1 LVEAKVEAKV
11 ETNVEFNPYDWKIH
25 EDPYPAYAALRRWAP
40 VYHNEELDF
49 WALSR
54 HADVL
59 AAFRDPERYSNEFG
73 VSLEKEQI
81 REARTVMSFLAMDP
95 PEHTR
100 VRALVNRGFSPRRV
114 TQLEPKIRALA
125 NRYIDAF
132 IENGECEFVDA
143 FAGRLPMDV
152 ISEMLGVPQ
161 ADRDD
166 LRGWADLVI
175 HREQGN
181 PDVPPEGMAAAAM
194 MLKYF
199 AEFVTQRRKSP
210 ADDLTDALIA
220 AEIDGDRLADA
231 DIIAFLFLMIIAGN
245 ETTTKLLANAMYWLW
260 RHPEQ
265 RDIVRND
272 PTMIANWG
280 EETLRFDPSSQ
291 LIARTTATD
300 VELHGCKIP
309 AGARVALLIGSA
321 NRDERVWDRP
331 DQYDIRRETR
341 NSLSFGQGTHF
352 CLGASLAR
360 LETRVSLEELHR
372 RIPDFEIR
380 PEGAVRM
387 HSSNV
392 RGFAALPIE
401 FGR

>member
-1 LVEAKVEAKV
+1 MADM
-11 ETNVEFNPYDWKIH
+11 NVEYNPYDWKIH
-25 EDPYPAYAALRRWAP
+25 DDPYPAYAALRSQAP
-40 VYHNEELDF
+40 VYHNEEIDF

-114 TQLEPKIRALA
+114 TELEPKIRELA

-132 IENGECEFVDA
+132 IDDGQCEFIDA

-166 LRGWADLVI
+166 LRGWADLVL
-175 HREQGN
+175 HREEGK
-181 PDVPPEGMAAAAM
+181 PDVPAEGMAAAAKI
-194 MLKYF
+194 LKYF
-199 AEFVTQRRKSP
+199 AEFVKERRKAP
-210 ADDLTDALIA
+210 ADDLTDALVS
-220 AEIDGDRLADA
+220 AEIDGDRLEDP

-245 ETTTKLLANAMYWLW
+245 ETTTKLLANALYWLW
-260 RHPEQ
+260 KHPTQ

-272 PTMIANWG
+272 PSLISSWG

-291 LIARTTATD
+291 LIARTTTTQ
-300 VELHGCKIP
+300 VEIHDHKIP

-321 NRDERVWDRP
+321 NRDERAWDRP
-331 DQYDIRRETR
+331 DVYDIRRDTR

-360 LETRVSLEELHR
+360 LEARVSLEELHR
-372 RIPDFEIR
+372 RIPNFEVK
-380 PEGAVRM
+380 PEGATRM

-392 RGFAALPIE
+392 RGFTALPIE
-401 FGR
+401 FGP

>member
-1 LVEAKVEAKV
+1 VVEY
-11 ETNVEFNPYDWKIH
+11 NPYDWKIH
-25 EDPYPAYAALRRWAP
+25 DDPYPVYTELRGEAPAY
-40 VYHNEELDF
+40 YNEEIDF

-59 AAFRDPERYSNEFG
+59 AAFRDPARYSNVYG

-81 REARTVMSFLAMDP
+81 REARNVMSFLAMDP
-95 PEHTR
+95 PDHTR

-114 TQLEPKIRALA
+114 TELEPKIRALA

-132 IENGECEFVDA
+132 IDDGECEFVDA

-152 ISEMLGVPQ
+152 ISEMLGVAQ

-166 LRGWADLVI
+166 LRNWADLVL
-175 HREQGN
+175 HREPNN
-181 PDVPPEGMAAAAM
+181 PNVPPAGMAAAANI
-194 MLKYF
+194 LKYF
-199 AEFVTQRRKSP
+199 GEFVAERRTSP
-210 ADDLTDALIA
+210 RNDLTDALVS
-220 AEIDGDRLADA
+220 AEIEGDRLADS

-245 ETTTKLLANAMYWLW
+245 ETTTKLLANALYWLW
-260 RHPEQ
+260 KHPGQ
-265 RDIVRND
+265 RDIVRSSPD
-272 PTMIANWG
+272 MISNWA

-291 LIARTTATD
+291 LIARTTTGD
-300 VELHGCKIP
+300 IEIHGQKIP
-309 AGARVALLIGSA
+309 SGSRVALLIGSA
-321 NRDERVWDRP
+321 NRDERVWDQP
-331 DQYDIRRETR
+331 DVFDIRRDTR

-360 LETRVSLEELHR
+360 LEARVSLEELHR

>member
-1 LVEAKVEAKV
+1 MVEY
-11 ETNVEFNPYDWKIH
+11 NPYDWKIH
-25 EDPYPAYAALRRWAP
+25 EDPYPTYAALRSEAP
-40 VYHNEELDF
+40 AYYNEEIDF

-54 HADVL
+54 HADIL
-59 AAFRDPERYSNEFG
+59 AAFRDPGRYSNQYG

-95 PEHTR
+95 PDHTR

-132 IENGECEFVDA
+132 IDDGECEFIDA

-152 ISEMLGVPQ
+152 ISEMLGVAQ

-166 LRGWADLVI
+166 LRHWADLVL
-175 HREQGN
+175 HREAGDPN
-181 PDVPPEGMAAAAM
+181 VPPAGMAAAANI
-194 MLKYF
+194 LKYF
-199 AEFVTQRRKSP
+199 AEFVAVRRASP
-210 ADDLTDALIA
+210 GDDLTDALIT
-220 AEIDGDRLADA
+220 AEIDGDRLGNS

-245 ETTTKLLANAMYWLW
+245 ETTTKLLANALYWLW
-260 RHPEQ
+260 KHPAQ
-265 RDIVRND
+265 RDVVRNSPD
-272 PTMIANWG
+272 TIANWA

-291 LIARTTATD
+291 LIARTTTTD
-300 VELHGCKIP
+300 IGIHDQTIP
-309 AGARVALLIGSA
+309 SGSRVALLIGSG
-321 NRDERVWDRP
+321 NRDERVFYQP
-331 DQYDIRRETR
+331 DLYDIRRDTR

-360 LETRVSLEELHR
+360 LEARVSLEELHR
-372 RIPDFEIR
+372 RIPNFEIR
-380 PEGAVRM
+380 SEAAVRM

-392 RGFAALPIE
+392 RGFAVLPIE

>member
-1 LVEAKVEAKV
+1 MVEY
-11 ETNVEFNPYDWKIH
+11 NPYDWKIH
-25 EDPYPAYAALRRWAP
+25 EDPYPTYAALRNEAP
-40 VYHNEELDF
+40 VYYNEEIDF

-59 AAFRDPERYSNEFG
+59 AAFRDPVRYSNEYG

-81 REARTVMSFLAMDP
+81 REARAVMSFLAMDP
-95 PEHTR
+95 PDHTR

-114 TQLEPKIRALA
+114 TELEPKIRALA

-132 IENGECEFVDA
+132 IDDGECDFIDA

-152 ISEMLGVPQ
+152 ISEMLGVAE

-166 LRGWADLVI
+166 LRGWADLVL
-175 HREQGN
+175 HREPGN
-181 PDVPPEGMAAAAM
+181 PNVPPAGMAAAARI
-194 MLKYF
+194 LKYF
-199 AEFVTQRRKSP
+199 AEFVKERRAAP
-210 ADDLTDALIA
+210 GDGLTDALIS
-220 AEIDGDRLADA
+220 AEIEGDQLADS

-245 ETTTKLLANAMYWLW
+245 ETTTKLLANALYWLW
-260 RHPEQ
+260 KHPAQ
-265 RDIVRND
+265 RDVVRTD
-272 PTMIANWG
+272 PNTIGNWG

-291 LIARTTATD
+291 LIARTTTTEIEIHD
-300 VELHGCKIP
+300 QKIP
-309 AGARVALLIGSA
+309 AGARVALLIGSG
-321 NRDERVWDRP
+321 NRDERAWDRP
-331 DQYDIRRETR
+331 DEYDIRRDTR

-360 LETRVSLEELHR
+360 LETRVSLEQLHH

-380 PEGAVRM
+380 PDGMMRM

-392 RGFAALPIE
+392 RGFAVLPIE